1 MSEDAAADSV
11 PRAEY
16 GPMVSKALALFDEG
30 LDRRAVIERCY
41 GVAFPDEFYRLLDA
55 GTDNFGWALMFTDL
69 PWQLAIPPAAGGPA
83 AEMPTSARR
92 EGVVYA
98 RDRDL
103 VPLVVLYEPVS
114 RYGGNLACYRLSEL
128 GAGRSAIVLVD
139 DWQPGAATDGA
150 DSLLEMLR
158 LHLAAGLD
166 ELMAADRDPANAR
179 VPLVDDED
187 LDRARDDLRLVEEL
201 IRSQ

>member
-69 PWQLAIPPAAGGPA
+69 PWQLAIPPVRGWARRRRCPRLLAGKGASTPA
-83 AEMPTSARR
+83 IGIWSRLSSCTSRSAGTAGTWRATGCPSSAR
-92 EGVVYA
+92 G
-98 RDRDL
+98 
-103 VPLVVLYEPVS
+103 
-114 RYGGNLACYRLSEL
+114 
-128 GAGRSAIVLVD
+128 
-139 DWQPGAATDGA
+139 
-150 DSLLEMLR
+150 
-158 LHLAAGLD
+158 
-166 ELMAADRDPANAR
+166 
-179 VPLVDDED
+179 
-187 LDRARDDLRLVEEL
+187 DLRSCWSTIGSQERRPTVP
-201 IRSQ
+201 IRCWRCCVSTSPRDSMSSWPPTETQPTRVCPW